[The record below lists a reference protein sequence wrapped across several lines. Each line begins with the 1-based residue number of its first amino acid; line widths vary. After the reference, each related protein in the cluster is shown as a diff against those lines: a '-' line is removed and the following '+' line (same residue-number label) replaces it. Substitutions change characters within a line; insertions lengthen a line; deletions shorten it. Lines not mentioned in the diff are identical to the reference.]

1 MISYATLTQL
11 HNFCRDLATALC
23 DNFGTRTTHELEA
36 TLGIEPK
43 YRALQALA

>member
-1 MISYATLTQL
+1 MVGTSDTDVNDENTKPISD
-11 HNFCRDLATALC
+11 RD
-23 DNFGTRTTHELEA
+23 FGTRTTHALEA